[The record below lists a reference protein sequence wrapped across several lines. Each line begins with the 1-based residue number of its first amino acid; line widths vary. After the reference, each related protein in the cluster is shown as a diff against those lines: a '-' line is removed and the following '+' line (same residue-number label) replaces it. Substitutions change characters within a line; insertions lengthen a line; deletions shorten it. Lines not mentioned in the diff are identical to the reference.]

1 MYYLYERIANKG
13 KKSGITKKRYCC
25 HGLVY
30 PAFGFR
36 SPLVTWAQLQ
46 KVRRVR
52 KKRMAKA
59 RGRKTM

>member
-1 MYYLYERIANKG
+1 M
-13 KKSGITKKRYCC
+13 
-25 HGLVY
+25 
-30 PAFGFR
+30 R

-59 RGRKTM
+59 SGRKTM